1 MRLIHFHF
9 AKNMPQTTTN
19 TDEMLSDVYKSQ

>member
-1 MRLIHFHF
+1 
-9 AKNMPQTTTN
+9 MPQTTTN